1 MLRSVHIRGIGPIED
16 ETFAMGDGATV
27 IARPSGSG
35 KTTLLDSITFA
46 LWGRDSRGK
55 TWDVARIRGG
65 VCGVTL
71 ALSSGLVLARGLTSD
86 RTQLRAVTGRDGV
99 TAEYTT
105 EAALSARLGALGS
118 RADLCRVILVP
129 GLLQGADTPEGARA
143 LRAAL
148 LAADPPPDPLPAART
163 ALRWPD
169 LPASALTAKRAR
181 ELRASART
189 ALAVAEARLSDAGL
203 PPDLL
208 VEEPEPISPAYAQM
222 MQDDLAWGEY
232 AAREQA
238 ITLWDEQ
245 RARIGD
251 VPSVAPS
258 ALADAVDAEWRT
270 RAALDA
276 AQGRPCPTC
285 GHRRR
290 APDTADVAALQSAH
304 VAAAGVLD
312 TLREIQ
318 RRADGLAYLGPRPQ
332 AAAPPPRQRPDAAA
346 LADARARVAAHSTH
360 AARWQGYRAALESWR
375 TRSTSAAATVD
386 VARASVERTER
397 LVDYVDELLAVQG
410 KTPAAK
416 LDLPPNWK
424 ILTDDAGGLTITIG
438 GRPAYLLSHG
448 QRIAADLTLRAALR
462 RLARLPWLP
471 IVADDWVATGLPVP
485 SIEGQTIYL
494 ITTTTTE
501 DPT

>member
-16 ETFAMGDGATV
+16 ETITIDPGSNV
-27 IARPSGSG
+27 IARPSGHG
-35 KTTLLDSITFA
+35 KTTILDSIAFA

-55 TWDVARIRGG
+55 SWDVARIRGG
-65 VCGVTL
+65 ACGVTL
-71 ALSSGLVLARGLTSD
+71 TLSSGLIVARGLAAD

-99 TAEYTT
+99 TAEYGT
-105 EAALSARLGALGS
+105 EAALAARLGALGS
-118 RADLCRVILVP
+118 RADLCRAILVP
-129 GLLQGADTPEGARA
+129 GLLQAADTPDGARA

-148 LAADPPPDPLPAART
+148 LAADPPPDPLPTARR
-163 ALRWPD
+163 ALCWPD

-203 PPDLL
+203 PPNL
-208 VEEPEPISPAYAQM
+208 VEEPEPISPAYDQTI
-222 MQDDLAWGEY
+222 QDDLAWGEY

-238 ITLWDEQ
+238 IALWDEQ
-245 RARIGD
+245 RSRIGD
-251 VPSVAPS
+251 VPDLAP
-258 ALADAVDAEWRT
+258 ATIAEAVGKERQA
-270 RAALDA
+270 RAALAA
-276 AQGRPCPTC
+276 AQGEPCPTC

-290 APDTADVAALQSAH
+290 GTGGGDLDALRAAH
-304 VAAAGVLD
+304 VEALGRLEA
-312 TLREIQ
+312 LRETQ

-332 AAAPPPRQRPDAAA
+332 AAVTPPRKRPDAAA
-346 LADARARVAAHSTH
+346 LADARARVAAHSAHVT
-360 AARWQGYRAALESWR
+360 RWQGYRAALESWR

-386 VARASVERTER
+386 VARAAAERAER
-397 LVDYVDELLAVQG
+397 LVDYVDELLIVQG

-416 LDLPPNWK
+416 LDLPPDWK
-424 ILTDDAGGLTITIG
+424 ILTDDAGDLTITIG

-471 IVADDWVATGLPVP
+471 IVADDWIATGLPVP
-485 SIEGQTIYL
+485 RIEGQTIYL
-494 ITTTTTE
+494 ITTKQE
-501 DPT
+501 DQT